1 MLGLQEMNDKKK
13 NSRPVIGVFDS
24 GVGGL
29 TVLRELVRQI
39 PRADYLYFGDTARLP
54 YGSKSAETVA
64 RYAISSA
71 QYLQQNGAEHLVIAC
86 NTASALALDA
96 IAKAVEVS
104 VLGVI
109 EPGAERVSAVSKSR
123 KAVVIATEGTV
134 SSHAYKRALSARG
147 VAAEEKA
154 CPLFVPLVEEGWLE
168 HEVTEQ
174 VAHVYLN
181 GLFAGEFAAADA
193 LVLGCTHYPL
203 LKPLLR
209 RVVPQHVAIVDSA
222 ESTAAALAKKLKLQD
237 DGSQP
242 DIRFF
247 ATDSVE
253 KFRRAGEKFMG
264 RKIENVKHV
273 ELES

>member
-1 MLGLQEMNDKKK
+1 MTAQDKKHIA
-13 NSRPVIGVFDS
+13 RPVIGVFDS

-39 PRADYLYFGDTARLP
+39 PGADYLYFGDTARLP

-71 QYLQQNGAEHLVIAC
+71 QYLQQQGAEHLVIAC
-86 NTASALALDA
+86 NTASALALDE
-96 IAKAVEVS
+96 IAKSVGIP

-109 EPGAERVSAVSKSR
+109 EPGAEHASRVSKSR

-134 SSHAYKRALSARG
+134 SSHAYKKALARRG

-168 HEVTEQ
+168 HAVTEQ
-174 VAHVYLN
+174 VAHEYLDD
-181 GLFAGEFAAADA
+181 LFSGEFANADA

-209 RVVPQHVAIVDSA
+209 RVVPPHVAIVDSA
-222 ESTAAALAKKLKLQD
+222 EATAAALAASLSAKTLNKS
-237 DGSQP
+237 SQP
-242 DIRFF
+242 NIRFF
-247 ATDSVE
+247 ATDSV
-253 KFRRAGEKFMG
+253 
-264 RKIENVKHV
+264 
-273 ELES
+273 